1 MNKFGKM
8 LSADSSAT
16 LGTRAKNLADSAVL
30 EVESF
35 ISNLKREK
43 IKLENQIND
52 LTDLGPENTYSLR
65 PGGKDFD
72 AAKWVRELH
81 KTRMEISLKEVELE
95 EAQAIYDEW
104 FASEKEEPTKKGK

>member
-30 EVESF
+30 EVEAF

-43 IKLENQIND
+43 IKLENKIND
-52 LTDLGPENTYSLR
+52 LTDLAPENTYSLR
-65 PGGKDFD
+65 PGGEDFD
-72 AAKWVRELH
+72 AAKWMKELH
-81 KTRMEISLKEVELE
+81 KTRMDIALKQVELE

-104 FASEKEEPTKKGK
+104 FAPSEETVKKGK